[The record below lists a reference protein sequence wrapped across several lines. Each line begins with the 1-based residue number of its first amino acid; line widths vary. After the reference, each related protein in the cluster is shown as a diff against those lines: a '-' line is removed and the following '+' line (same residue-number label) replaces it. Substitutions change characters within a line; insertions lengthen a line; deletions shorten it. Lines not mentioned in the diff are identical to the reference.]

1 MNFDKG
7 YQTGSFFQMKGQNGL
22 SFSLKAEALTSNN
35 LEIGQG
41 CRRLVGKSA
50 PFQSA
55 GKFNTSIA
63 MH

>member
-1 MNFDKG
+1 MASRFHLRQK
-7 YQTGSFFQMKGQNGL
+7 Q
-22 SFSLKAEALTSNN
+22 TSNN

-41 CRRLVGKSA
+41 CRRLVGKSV
-50 PFQSA
+50 PIQSA